1 MNNLFKRQIEIF
13 RSLDRVK
20 KVAIIATFL
29 FLMMFCFIHIM
40 LVRDTFFVDNAG
52 NINSTLEGYGDIP
65 LHMTQISKFAFDKS
79 FNLDEPIYFGRD
91 LQYHFLFNLLRG
103 KLLSLTNSW
112 SFAVLWPVYI
122 LVTANIILIFMI
134 YYRLIKNLWL
144 SVCSMLLFYLGAG
157 TAGWAVLLGEKM
169 KIITKLTAEY
179 PQQNVVFGP
188 VMSMSFIHQQTFIFG
203 FSVFLILILL
213 IDKLQNKFN
222 WKIASVGIIT
232 LGIIPVAHMHSFIAI
247 IIFAFVSFVFAFKN
261 KQTNYQKNILKV
273 FVPGFILALPSIY
286 FLTASQNG
294 STDSPL
300 RFHLGWMVE
309 RGIGSA
315 NFVTEAGRGLF
326 SLDYL
331 SFLFTNFGLI
341 IPIVLAVFVY
351 FVIKYRTSY
360 DQTLRNL
367 YPYLWTSIIIFA
379 LINLI
384 QFQTWDY
391 DNNKLLAYSL
401 FFASP
406 LVFWI
411 LGNVGKNRIILKRI
425 LIGLILTSFILSGL
439 VDIIFRLN
447 VKRNSLYQIF
457 SKDSVLVAEYIKD
470 KIQEDDLILTSL
482 SHTNPVV
489 SLSGRQIVAGY
500 TGWLWSRG
508 INYQSREKAIKD
520 FYALPSR
527 ESSLLKEYN
536 IKYILLD
543 RSIAGNFIENTKK
556 FDRLFD
562 REFVSGENVL
572 YRVRE

>member
-1 MNNLFKRQIEIF
+1 
-13 RSLDRVK
+13 
-20 KVAIIATFL
+20 
-29 FLMMFCFIHIM
+29 
-40 LVRDTFFVDNAG
+40 
-52 NINSTLEGYGDIP
+52 
-65 LHMTQISKFAFDKS
+65 
-79 FNLDEPIYFGRD
+79 
-91 LQYHFLFNLLRG
+91 
-103 KLLSLTNSW
+103 
-112 SFAVLWPVYI
+112 
-122 LVTANIILIFMI
+122 
-134 YYRLIKNLWL
+134 
-144 SVCSMLLFYLGAG
+144 MLLFYLGAG
-157 TAGWAVLLGEKM
+157 TAGWSVLFGEQI

-188 VMSMSFIHQQTFIFG
+188 VMSMSFVHQQTFIFG
-203 FSVFLILILL
+203 FSAFLILILL

-222 WKIASVGIIT
+222 WKIASVGIII
-232 LGIIPVAHMHSFIAI
+232 LGFMPMAHMHSFIAI
-247 IIFAFVSFVFAFKN
+247 VIYAFFSFVFAYKN
-261 KQTNYQKNILKV
+261 RQTNYQKNILKV

-294 STDSPL
+294 STGSSL

-315 NFVTEAGRGLF
+315 NFVTEAGRSLF

-367 YPYLWTSIIIFA
+367 YPYLLASVIIFA

-411 LGNVGKNRIILKRI
+411 LGNVGKNRIIIKQI
-425 LIGLILTSFILSGL
+425 LIGIILASFIFSGL
-439 VDIIFRLN
+439 VDIVFRLN

-482 SHTNPVV
+482 FHTNFVV
-489 SLSGRQIVAGY
+489 SLSGRQILVGY
-500 TGWLWSRG
+500 AGWLWSRG

-543 RSIAGNFIENTKK
+543 RSIAGDFIENTKK

-562 REFVSGENVL
+562 REFVSGDNVL

>member
-1 MNNLFKRQIEIF
+1 
-13 RSLDRVK
+13 
-20 KVAIIATFL
+20 
-29 FLMMFCFIHIM
+29 M

-79 FNLDEPIYFGRD
+79 FNLNEPIYFGRD

-122 LVTANIILIFMI
+122 LVTANIILIFLI

-144 SVCSMLLFYLGAG
+144 SICSMLLFYLGAG
-157 TAGWAVLLGEKM
+157 TAGWSVLFGEQI

-188 VMSMSFIHQQTFIFG
+188 VMSMSFVHQQTFIFG
-203 FSVFLILILL
+203 FSAFLILILL

-222 WKIASVGIIT
+222 WKIASVGIII
-232 LGIIPVAHMHSFIAI
+232 LGFMPMAHMHSFIAI
-247 IIFAFVSFVFAFKN
+247 VIYAFFSFVFAYKN
-261 KQTNYQKNILKV
+261 RQTNYQKNILKV

-294 STDSPL
+294 STGSSL

-315 NFVTEAGRGLF
+315 NFVTEAGRSLF

-367 YPYLWTSIIIFA
+367 YPYLLASVIIFA

-411 LGNVGKNRIILKRI
+411 LGNVGKNRIIIKQI
-425 LIGLILTSFILSGL
+425 LIGIILASFIFSGL
-439 VDIIFRLN
+439 VDIVFRLN

-489 SLSGRQIVAGY
+489 SLSGRQILVGY
-500 TGWLWSRG
+500 AGWLWSRG

-543 RSIAGNFIENTKK
+543 RSIAGDFIENTKK

-562 REFVSGENVL
+562 REFVSGDNVL